1 MDCIKN
7 VKQVLVIFVGKLEI
21 LKKDKH
27 PIYVNLVM
35 VQEKLIILNALTA
48 KNHLKVDKNKFSN
61 LVIY

>member
-7 VKQVLVIFVGKLEI
+7 VKQVLVIFVGNLEI

-35 VQEKLIILNALTA
+35 VQEKLIILNALTV
-48 KNHLKVDKNKFSN
+48 KNHLNKFNN
-61 LVIY
+61 LLIKLLN

>member
-27 PIYVNLVM
+27 TIYVNLVM

>member
-7 VKQVLVIFVGKLEI
+7 VKQVLVIFVGNLEI

-35 VQEKLIILNALTA
+35 VQEKLIILNALTV
-48 KNHLKVDKNKFSN
+48 KKHLNKFNN
-61 LVIY
+61 LLIKLLN

>member
-7 VKQVLVIFVGKLEI
+7 VKQVLVIFVGNLEI

-35 VQEKLIILNALTA
+35 VQEKLIILNALTV
-48 KNHLKVDKNKFSN
+48 KNHLKVDKNKFSD